1 MSNRSPVASDQ
12 EQYFNH
18 KSSQMIVS
26 NRSLAGCV
34 EANLPKIAEMME
46 FYDGNEVV
54 KMLFSSEWK
63 DREQAL
69 YMME

>member
-1 MSNRSPVASDQ
+1 
-12 EQYFNH
+12 
-18 KSSQMIVS
+18 MIVS
-26 NRSLAGCV
+26 NRSLAGGV

-46 FYDGNEVV
+46 FYDGDEVV